1 MANDSDHSV
10 LDMQPLQRQLEQRAI
25 KIFWDLGVGTWEDQV
40 SIARRLENMILD
52 VKNVKKKKIIEEIIQ
67 SQKGSLDKFVL
78 KEGPSS
84 LDNEHIDIN
93 LDDACVDAN
102 ENPTMVNLVGTL
114 NDSHE
119 DLATSNDVPDINAN
133 NASNDGPDATNGND
147 ATNVDDVFVHFD
159 IFDPR
164 NWDALDSKMIDV
176 LVAKGPKRD
185 LSVQKGPKD
194 KLSKRFL

>member
-10 LDMQPLQRQLEQRAI
+10 LDMQPLQRQLEQR
-25 KIFWDLGVGTWEDQV
+25 
-40 SIARRLENMILD
+40 SNMSSRVRKYD
-52 VKNVKKKKIIEEIIQ
+52 SRCQKRKKKKIIEEIIQ

-114 NDSHE
+114 NDSHV